1 MTLTINGERVE
12 CALSVLTL
20 VLYEQEFDGADLIAD
35 ISGKVT
41 TSDITPDADVLFD
54 FAKVP
59 WTKVMQAAWAMVKTV
74 DQSTPH
80 FEQWAAKVTQVDSW
94 EFRSVVDSAVNET
107 FFHSAAADSSDG
119 EGRQEVE

>member
-1 MTLTINGERVE
+1 MTLTINGESVE

-41 TSDITPDADVLFD
+41 ADDVNPDEDVLFD

-74 DQSTPH
+74 NQSTPH
-80 FEQWAAKVTQVDSW
+80 FEQWAAKVDQVNSW
-94 EFRSVVDSAVNET
+94 EIRDVVDSAVNET
-107 FFHSAAADSSDG
+107 FFHSAATDG
-119 EGRQEVE
+119 EGRQETE

>member
-1 MTLTINGERVE
+1 MTLTINGESVE

-41 TSDITPDADVLFD
+41 ADDVNPDEDVLFD

-74 DQSTPH
+74 NQSTPH
-80 FEQWAAKVTQVDSW
+80 FEQWAAKVDQVNSW
-94 EFRSVVDSAVNET
+94 EIRAVVDSAVNET
-107 FFHSAAADSSDG
+107 FFHSAATDG
-119 EGRQEVE
+119 EGRQETE